1 MTSNYPKIWQN
12 VKLVKTKITGEM
24 EEYASKIVGIEENDI
39 FLLETPIKQTQ
50 LVLLINGSVVN
61 MIYMH
66 ENLGMYSVDLEVVE
80 KIRDDNNIPL
90 VRAKK
95 VSDIRKIQRR
105 NFFRLLTS
113 MDIAVRKINGVVLED
128 TKTVDI
134 SGGGIRLLSKQD
146 FDINDIVR
154 LDFQL
159 ESKEFSVDA
168 KVVKIDYTDVRGAKE
183 VSLQFIDILEKDRNE
198 IIRFIFDKQRE
209 GIKKGM
215 FSNE

>member
-12 VKLVKTKITGEM
+12 VKLTKIKITGEI
-24 EEYASKIVGIEENDI
+24 EEYASKIVGIEDDGM

-113 MDIAVRKINGVVLED
+113 MDIAVRKINGVVVEN

-146 FDINDIVR
+146 FEINDIVR

-168 KVVKIDYTDVRGAKE
+168 KVVKIDYTDVRGTKE

>member
-12 VKLVKTKITGEM
+12 VKLTKIKITGEM
-24 EEYASKIVGIEENDI
+24 EEYASKIVGIEDDGM
-39 FLLETPIKQTQ
+39 FLLETPLKKTQ
-50 LVLLINGSVVN
+50 LVLLINGSIVN
-61 MIYMH
+61 MVYMH
-66 ENLGMYSVDLEVVE
+66 ENLGMYSVDLEVIE

-90 VRAKK
+90 IRAKK

-113 MDIAVRKINGVVLED
+113 MDIVIRKADDVVVEK

-134 SGGGIRLLSKQD
+134 SGGGIKLLSKQN
-146 FDINDIVR
+146 FEVNDIVK
-154 LDFQL
+154 LDFKL
-159 ESKEFSVDA
+159 ESKEFSFDA
-168 KVVKIDYTDVRGAKE
+168 KVVKIDNTDIRDIKE
-183 VSLQFIDILEKDRNE
+183 ISLQFIDILEKDRNE

-215 FSNE
+215 FSND

>member
-1 MTSNYPKIWQN
+1 
-12 VKLVKTKITGEM
+12 M

-113 MDIAVRKINGVVLED
+113 MDIAVRKINGVVVEN

-146 FDINDIVR
+146 FEINDIVR

-168 KVVKIDYTDVRGAKE
+168 KVVKIDYTDVRGTKE

>member
-113 MDIAVRKINGVVLED
+113 MDIAVRKINGVVLEN

>member
-12 VKLVKTKITGEM
+12 VKLTKIKITGEI
-24 EEYASKIVGIEENDI
+24 EEYASKIVGIEDDGM

-113 MDIAVRKINGVVLED
+113 MDIAVRKINGVVVEN

-146 FDINDIVR
+146 FEINDIVR

-168 KVVKIDYTDVRGAKE
+168 KVVKIDYTDVRETKE

-215 FSNE
+215 FSND

>member
-113 MDIAVRKINGVVLED
+113 MDIAVRKINGVVLEN

-146 FDINDIVR
+146 FEINDIVR

-168 KVVKIDYTDVRGAKE
+168 KVVKIDYTDVRGTKE

>member
-113 MDIAVRKINGVVLED
+113 MDIAVRKINGVVVEN

-146 FDINDIVR
+146 FEINDIVR

-168 KVVKIDYTDVRGAKE
+168 KVVKIDYTDVRGTKE

>member
-1 MTSNYPKIWQN
+1 MASNYPKIWQN

-113 MDIAVRKINGVVLED
+113 MDIAVRKINGVVVEN

-146 FDINDIVR
+146 FEINDIVR

-168 KVVKIDYTDVRGAKE
+168 KVVKIDYTDVRGTKE

>member
-50 LVLLINGSVVN
+50 LVLLINGSVLN

-113 MDIAVRKINGVVLED
+113 MDIAVRKINGVVVEN

-146 FDINDIVR
+146 FEINDIVR

-168 KVVKIDYTDVRGAKE
+168 KVVKIDYTDVRGTKE

>member
-1 MTSNYPKIWQN
+1 LTSNYPKIWQN

-113 MDIAVRKINGVVLED
+113 MDIAVRKINGVVVEN

-146 FDINDIVR
+146 FEINDIVR

-168 KVVKIDYTDVRGAKE
+168 KVVKIDYTDVRGTKE